1 MSPEDKRSI
10 NGDYNGA
17 LAEVLTMIM
26 QESGYNIN
34 QLACLGD
41 SGEIDLK
48 PLLKK
53 PGGRKVCDLI
63 NEAARVVAWGNTS
76 GTFSNNKEQL
86 SVQPI
91 LDAMGNNSITQA
103 PKKSQDPPST
113 NPQIIQ
119 NPPWSSDEVRGLG
132 RYSKRNS
139 RVKGR
144 KQRRRWCKR
153 GRR

>member
-76 GTFSNNKEQL
+76 GTFSNNKENYQFSL
-86 SVQPI
+86 YWM
-91 LDAMGNNSITQA
+91 LWATTQ
-103 PKKSQDPPST
+103 
-113 NPQIIQ
+113 
-119 NPPWSSDEVRGLG
+119 
-132 RYSKRNS
+132 
-139 RVKGR
+139 
-144 KQRRRWCKR
+144 
-153 GRR
+153 